1 MDKTTRST
9 PSTPVVRVR
18 SNLPTTLRATTSLP
32 TRPMVRRSSTRA
44 TRALLTLRSTPST
57 PVVGVRPGYPATI
70 ETSSTLPI
78 RPTARTSSICTM
90 ARTTVSSTRS
100 TCAQG
105 TGYNS
110 PATTGT
116 TSILPSLPT
125 ARRSSTRAPRA
136 LLTLRSTPSTPV
148 VGGVRFNSPTTTPTS
163 STLPSL
169 PTARGSPTRAST
181 ETTTSQRSTRSAPV
195 EGVGLKS
202 RRAQILPTR
211 PTARRSSTR
220 CTKDPLPEST
230 RSTSAEGVRFESP
243 PAWSSRSLLPG
254 GVVRSAA
261 RIPRPPGQG
270 EGRGSLAASFFAK
283 PQAIHEPIDL
293 LALGLHPGCAVLAGQ
308 LLYVLVVDLPAHL
321 ELDQPLLGQAL
332 VFCGYAVEILL
343 RLSWQSMAQG
353 ASHLAR
359 GVLPDS
365 CPLHLHELI
374 EGIVLWLA
382 AHVRSSAK
390 CIYILC
396 YSPEC
401 AEG

>member
-9 PSTPVVRVR
+9 PSTPVVGVR

-32 TRPMVRRSSTRA
+32 TRP
-44 TRALLTLRSTPST
+44 
-57 PVVGVRPGYPATI
+57 
-70 ETSSTLPI
+70 
-78 RPTARTSSICTM
+78 TARRSSICTM

-125 ARRSSTRAPRA
+125 ARRSSTRATRA
-136 LLTLRSTPSTPV
+136 LLTLRSTP
-148 VGGVRFNSPTTTPTS
+148 TTPTS

-181 ETTTSQRSTRSAPV
+181 ENTTSQRSTRSAPV

-401 AEG
+401 AEGEFCELRPLGILGSWSRKPETLKMFIRTFIRG

>member
-1 MDKTTRST
+1 
-9 PSTPVVRVR
+9 
-18 SNLPTTLRATTSLP
+18 
-32 TRPMVRRSSTRA
+32 
-44 TRALLTLRSTPST
+44 
-57 PVVGVRPGYPATI
+57 
-70 ETSSTLPI
+70 
-78 RPTARTSSICTM
+78 M

-148 VGGVRFNSPTTTPTS
+148 VGVRFNSPTTTPTS
-163 STLPSL
+163 STLPTL
-169 PTARGSPTRAST
+169 
-181 ETTTSQRSTRSAPV
+181 
-195 EGVGLKS
+195 
-202 RRAQILPTR
+202 

-365 CPLHLHELI
+365 CPLHLHE
-374 EGIVLWLA
+374 
-382 AHVRSSAK
+382 
-390 CIYILC
+390 
-396 YSPEC
+396 
-401 AEG
+401 

>member
-1 MDKTTRST
+1 
-9 PSTPVVRVR
+9 
-18 SNLPTTLRATTSLP
+18 
-32 TRPMVRRSSTRA
+32 
-44 TRALLTLRSTPST
+44 
-57 PVVGVRPGYPATI
+57 
-70 ETSSTLPI
+70 
-78 RPTARTSSICTM
+78 M

-136 LLTLRSTPSTPV
+136 RLTLRSTPSTPV
-148 VGGVRFNSPTTTPTS
+148 VGVRFNSPTTTPTS

-181 ETTTSQRSTRSAPV
+181 ENTTSQR
-195 EGVGLKS
+195 
-202 RRAQILPTR
+202 
-211 PTARRSSTR
+211 
-220 CTKDPLPEST
+220 ST

-332 VFCGYAVEILL
+332 VFCGYTVEILL

-390 CIYILC
+390 CIYIIC
-396 YSPEC
+396 YSPK
-401 AEG
+401 